1 MKDCCPMNIRLSLS
15 QNGQG
20 LVITNMHLEHN
31 HPLDEENFRTLPKQ
45 RKLDVNDRKIVE
57 DMVSLRCNHKL
68 VQGYIA
74 AKTGKCVVLKDIS
87 NIKQTSENIAKNDLK
102 IVVEKLGMNKNST
115 VTVVVN
121 DENELIGIY
130 YQDGN
135 MKHFYSSYPEV
146 ILCVATYKL
155 NNLRMPLYII
165 AVIDGNNNCEIV
177 ATFLLENETEES
189 IKQMI
194 SIFKATN
201 VCWDQT
207 KTIITDK
214 DFTERK
220 VFAEEFPHANLVLC
234 LFHTLKA
241 FRKALTKSLG
251 ITSVEQ
257 EKARKIFQNIAYSM
271 SNAQYDSNYRELLNL
286 NLPEVTKYFN
296 ENWHP
301 IRTEWVQG
309 FKEKFVTFN
318 TSTTNHLENINQKIK
333 QVCRRYS
340 NINSFYNDLLT
351 EIKIQRSEKDY
362 KARKICTRLPVSN
375 FPKDSSG
382 ELYSRLL
389 TPYAFKEIE
398 KTFESYRTVKFSAET
413 ETFCI
418 FYSCGEDLEV
428 NENECRCLYFID
440 RQLPCKHIL
449 AYRTLKGMPLYDEK
463 LVNKRYIKKH
473 YCEVFLKKDPL
484 LHTENS
490 SVNMT
495 EIESGS
501 RYKTCISYQEKFKK
515 AEHVQLIKQL

>member
-1 MKDCCPMNIRLSLS
+1 
-15 QNGQG
+15 
-20 LVITNMHLEHN
+20 MHLEHN

-45 RKLDVNDRKIVE
+45 RKLDVNDRKIIE

-146 ILCVATYKL
+146 ILCDATYKL
-155 NNLRMPLYII
+155 NNLRMPLYVI

-220 VFAEEFPHANLVLC
+220 VFAEEFPQANLVLC

-241 FRKALTKSLG
+241 FRKH
-251 ITSVEQ
+251 
-257 EKARKIFQNIAYSM
+257 
-271 SNAQYDSNYRELLNL
+271 LLNQWASL
-286 NLPEVTKYFN
+286 QWNKRKLEKN
-296 ENWHP
+296 
-301 IRTEWVQG
+301 
-309 FKEKFVTFN
+309 FKT
-318 TSTTNHLENINQKIK
+318 
-333 QVCRRYS
+333 
-340 NINSFYNDLLT
+340 LLT
-351 EIKIQRSEKDY
+351 Q
-362 KARKICTRLPVSN
+362 
-375 FPKDSSG
+375 
-382 ELYSRLL
+382 
-389 TPYAFKEIE
+389 
-398 KTFESYRTVKFSAET
+398 
-413 ETFCI
+413 
-418 FYSCGEDLEV
+418 
-428 NENECRCLYFID
+428 CLIHNMN
-440 RQLPCKHIL
+440 LI
-449 AYRTLKGMPLYDEK
+449 
-463 LVNKRYIKKH
+463 
-473 YCEVFLKKDPL
+473 
-484 LHTENS
+484 TEN
-490 SVNMT
+490 
-495 EIESGS
+495 
-501 RYKTCISYQEKFKK
+501 C
-515 AEHVQLIKQL
+515 